1 MPLTD
6 EQWLL
11 VEPLLQQAES
21 SGLPVVGRPPS
32 DSRQALDAVL
42 HKLSTGC
49 PWYDLPFDSLSYQ
62 TAYRRYRV
70 WRDAGLLS
78 EILRLLADDLHHRG
92 GLDITQI
99 FRNREFYFTCDRGRR
114 TLVYPDQWRA
124 TWQLDTALVLIG
136 YAVQIAT
143 RAVHRSRRRG

>member
-21 SGLPVVGRPPS
+21 SGLPAVGRPPS

-99 FRNREFYFTCDRGRR
+99 FRNRELAR
-114 TLVYPDQWRA
+114 TLQIIAEGGRA
-124 TWQLDTALVLIG
+124 AFYLGHIIVGIPR
-136 YAVQIAT
+136 
-143 RAVHRSRRRG
+143 RASA